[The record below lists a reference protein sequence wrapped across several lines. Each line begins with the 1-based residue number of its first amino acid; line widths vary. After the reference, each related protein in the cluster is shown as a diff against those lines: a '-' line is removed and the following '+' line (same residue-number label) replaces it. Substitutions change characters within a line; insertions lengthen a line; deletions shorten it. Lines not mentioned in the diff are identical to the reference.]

1 MKKTCYHFLLLITT
15 FFAFSTS
22 SADEDQIVNSLESSD
37 STEIIVKDSISVQG
51 TVTATTIDT
60 NEIKSSDSTQI
71 QITDR
76 VSIHE
81 ILSVG
86 TVQVNEINS
95 TDSAQVTVA
104 DGLTVT
110 GAVVM
115 LANLPTSD
123 PANAGQLYNDSGTL
137 KVSSG

>member
-1 MKKTCYHFLLLITT
+1 M
-15 FFAFSTS
+15 
-22 SADEDQIVNSLESSD
+22 
-37 STEIIVKDSISVQG
+37 SVQG

-115 LANLPTSD
+115 LANLPTSE